1 MMAVIYEERN
11 IIKNL
16 KKLILKSKK
25 FDAVF
30 KKKNYIYLYINVKV
44 GS

>member
-16 KKLILKSKK
+16 MRY
-25 FDAVF
+25 F
-30 KKKNYIYLYINVKV
+30 KKKKIIYINIKV

>member
-1 MMAVIYEERN
+1 MMTVIYEERN

-16 KKLILKSKK
+16 MRY
-25 FDAVF
+25 F
-30 KKKNYIYLYINVKV
+30 KKKMIIYINIKV